1 MISTP
6 QRVFFRLSLSLPLDG
21 LKYQWIK
28 TKEKQIMIFL
38 SIDILFLCIDISV
51 SVVLSS
57 RQILFIRSI
66 RQIRVPFTAYVS
78 FPEHE

>member
-1 MISTP
+1 
-6 QRVFFRLSLSLPLDG
+6 
-21 LKYQWIK
+21 
-28 TKEKQIMIFL
+28 MIFL

-51 SVVLSS
+51 SVVLSY